1 VYQDKDSD
9 IKESI
14 LLSPLNLIPYI
25 TVIKMTRSPHIKD
38 IFLLLLK
45 QELQMQMKQ
54 VLLLGM
60 IILSISTLIKKK
72 AIELMHNLK

>member
-25 TVIKMTRSPHIKD
+25 TVIKMTHSPHIKD